1 MIEDPLLKE
10 KINRR
15 QENMKII
22 NAGSGDLSIK
32 RFEAYTP
39 QAWCI
44 IGANRSGIRKFY
56 DLICGKAR
64 DVIADCLDLPENV
77 GRVSFKDQQEIYE
90 CELKKD
96 DTDYLNRPDPGT
108 LVRDFLDPVD
118 DSLDLIEKFGMT
130 SCLGKGYRQLS
141 TGQARKLMLL
151 SQIVAGRSVLAI
163 HAPFEGLDAKSQKE
177 VNCALKHLHQQ
188 NILLIF
194 FVHNFN
200 DIPAWCT
207 HGALMENGRITVQG
221 RLDQVMDPIENKSRR
236 MSADFRVSARD
247 YGLNKGIVQNETKTD
262 KSKTPSGEKPELVC
276 LKNGSAGYGGK
287 AVFQDISFTMVRGDH
302 TLVTGPNGC
311 GKSTLLHV
319 VTGDHPACYQNDLR
333 IFGVCRGSG
342 ESIWELK
349 KKMGIV
355 SPELH
360 RNYYLPG
367 PVLHCVISGLF
378 DSIGLYRHF
387 SRQQE
392 KQAEAWLDR
401 IGLAD
406 SALTPFRELTF
417 ADQRLVLI
425 ARALIKVP
433 DLLIL
438 DEPTQGLDQANRNAL
453 LDFLEELAADN
464 ICTLLY
470 VSHRQD
476 EIRPFF
482 VHHLRMGE
490 T

>member
-1 MIEDPLLKE
+1 M
-10 KINRR
+10 R
-15 QENMKII
+15 NMKII
-22 NAGSGDLSIK
+22 NARSDDLNIN
-32 RFEAYTP
+32 RFEAHIP

-44 IGANRSGIRKFY
+44 VGANRSGIRKLF
-56 DLICGKAR
+56 DLICGRAP
-64 DVIADCLDLPENV
+64 DMAADCLDLPKDV
-77 GRVSFKDQQEIYE
+77 GRVSFKDQQEVYE
-90 CELKKD
+90 LELKND

-108 LVRDFLDPVD
+108 LVRDFLDQVD
-118 DSLDLIEKFGMT
+118 DHLDLVEKFGMIH
-130 SCLGKGYRQLS
+130 CLDKGYRQLS
-141 TGQARKLMLL
+141 TGQTRKLMLL
-151 SQIVAGRSVLAI
+151 SQIIAGRSVLAI
-163 HAPFEGLDAKSQKE
+163 QAPFEGLDAKSQKE
-177 VNCALKHLHQQ
+177 VNFALEHLYGQD
-188 NILLIF
+188 ILLF
-194 FVHNFN
+194 LFVHNLA

-207 HGALMENGRITVQG
+207 HGALMENGRITIQG
-221 RLDQVMDPIENKSRR
+221 RLNRVMDQIKKKTGQ
-236 MSADFRVSARD
+236 MSADFRVSARE
-247 YGLNKGIVQNETKTD
+247 YGLEKENAPGKAVRAA
-262 KSKTPSGEKPELVC
+262 GEKKELVC

-287 AVFQDISFTMVRGDH
+287 PVFQNISFTMNQGDH

-333 IFGVCRGSG
+333 IFGVQRGTG

-367 PVLHCVISGLF
+367 PTLHCVISGLF
-378 DSIGLYRHF
+378 DSIGLYRRF

-392 KQAEAWLDR
+392 KQAQVWLDR

-406 SALTPFRELTF
+406 SAMTPFRELTF

-438 DEPTQGLDQANRNAL
+438 DEPTQGLDQANRKAL
-453 LDFLEELAADN
+453 LDFLEELAAED